1 MRKLAHNLL
10 VPIALTLANW
20 PGQAQAWGPEGHE
33 IVARIASYYLTPAA
47 RERVDEIL
55 GTQRLYD
62 YEVASWPDLVRGTK
76 EYEAIYPGNGSWHF
90 VDFNAT
96 QYYDDTFELKPP
108 ADGQDIVSQ
117 VHRWHDV
124 LAFGD
129 ITPEQ
134 RLDALRFLVHFTG
147 DIHQP
152 LHCAYRYGDMGGNM
166 IPVHSFQGRH
176 FVTGP
181 DTEQDYTSSIHS
193 VWDDAMV
200 RELMAGK
207 KPAAAAKEL
216 RQAIP
221 DEQLAKW
228 RTDDPLQWAVDSYWR
243 ARKEVYRWT
252 NGEKLPFKW
261 SGPGMDLTSENYI
274 DSHLPIVR
282 EQLQKAGVRLG
293 HLLNLAF
300 DPAYAAAYQPAPK
313 AKAKPAPAAK

>member
-1 MRKLAHNLL
+1 MALAVRN
-10 VPIALTLANW
+10 ILACLIMGLCFR
-20 PGQAQAWGPEGHE
+20 PGPAWAWGPEGHE

-47 RERVDEIL
+47 RERVEEIL
-55 GTQRLYD
+55 GSQRLYD
-62 YEVASWPDLVRGTK
+62 YEVASWPDQIRGTK

-90 VDFNAT
+90 VDFNVT

-108 ADGQDIVSQ
+108 ADGQDIVTQ

-166 IPVHSFQGRH
+166 IPVHSFQGRY
-176 FVTGP
+176 FATGP
-181 DTEQDYTSSIHS
+181 DSELDYTTSIHS
-193 VWDDAMV
+193 VWDEAMV
-200 RELMAGK
+200 RELMAGR
-207 KPAAAAKEL
+207 KPAKTAKDL
-216 RQAIP
+216 RQELT
-221 DEQLAKW
+221 DEQLARW

-243 ARKEVYRWT
+243 ARKEVYHWT
-252 NGEKLPFKW
+252 DGEKLPFKW
-261 SGPGMDLTSENYI
+261 TGPGMDLTSGNYI

-282 EQLQKAGVRLG
+282 EQLQKAGVRLA

-300 DPAYAAAYQPAPK
+300 DPEYAATS
-313 AKAKPAPAAK
+313 APAAPAAAPAH